1 VGKTFKDRKKFERKH
16 DRTDGFKEPKRESK
30 RDRRLDESEDIEFYE
45 YDDDE

>member
-1 VGKTFKDRKKFERKH
+1 VGKTFKDRKKFDRKH

-45 YDDDE
+45 YEDDE

>member
-16 DRTDGFKEPKRESK
+16 DRADGFKEPKRESK
-30 RDRRLDESEDIEFYE
+30 RDRRLDESEDIDLYE